1 MRGIRYKS
9 EDVMLAD
16 FARVEYLQ
24 PPTQDVV
31 LIGESA
37 VEPDFD
43 KPMTEW
49 VEVDGL
55 FYILTDVGGLVE
67 STLGM
72 KSIYFELNND

>member
-1 MRGIRYKS
+1 MKGIKYTDKA
-9 EDVMLAD
+9 EMLVD
-16 FARVEYLQ
+16 FAKVVNLRQEGE
-24 PPTQDVV
+24 VV

-37 VEPDFD
+37 IEPDFD